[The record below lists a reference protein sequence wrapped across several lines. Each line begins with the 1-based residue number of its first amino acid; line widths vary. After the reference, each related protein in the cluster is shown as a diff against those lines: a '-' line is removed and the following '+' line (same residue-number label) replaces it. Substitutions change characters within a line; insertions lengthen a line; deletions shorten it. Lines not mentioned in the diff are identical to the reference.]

1 MPAFCRSPATPV
13 TLVGERPSSALEI
26 PGSAPGRA
34 PRAHAFA
41 CSHLQVRACAR
52 RCRRPSAGLGK
63 ELINLISSPR
73 KTGNS
78 SAIANPLE
86 CNDRRIAGNLDDD
99 VIERD
104 LDIERLA
111 APKLPFCRLC
121 RFRSALQ
128 LARDD
133 SGYAGNRPS
142 RSAGASRP
150 RHQRHLDRRE
160 QGEGVAFSKKIVAV
174 RHRCAPCL
182 AGGSA
187 TGLSHRCLRTKPSR

>member
-1 MPAFCRSPATPV
+1 MRTDVLIAFAGPVPYLAKVDIMPAFCRSPATPV

-111 APKLPFCRLC
+111 APKLPSLPIMPVSIGP
-121 RFRSALQ
+121 SA
-128 LARDD
+128 
-133 SGYAGNRPS
+133 
-142 RSAGASRP
+142 
-150 RHQRHLDRRE
+150 
-160 QGEGVAFSKKIVAV
+160 
-174 RHRCAPCL
+174 
-182 AGGSA
+182 
-187 TGLSHRCLRTKPSR
+187 RTR